1 MDINEFIENFADQF
15 EKTSIDELQ
24 PETEFKKLDEWSS
37 ITALSVIA
45 MIDEEYDVTIKGDD
59 IRNNNT
65 IEDLFNDVKAKKEG

>member
-24 PETEFKKLDEWSS
+24 PKTEFKKLDEWSS